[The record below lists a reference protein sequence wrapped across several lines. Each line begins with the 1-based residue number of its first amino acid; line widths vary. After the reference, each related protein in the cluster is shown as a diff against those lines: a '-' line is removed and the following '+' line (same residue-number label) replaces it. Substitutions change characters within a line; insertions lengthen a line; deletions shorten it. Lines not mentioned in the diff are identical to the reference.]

1 MYYDKP
7 NENMFILHKL
17 IEKTNTSYIYETKN
31 GMKLEIR
38 LRFKNGCGL
47 CYPAFQISRKI
58 PLKKELIKKCRENNL
73 KPPILKKDIQKLL
86 DDNNIIY

>member
-1 MYYDKP
+1 MCYNNGKMYYDKVRDKD
-7 NENMFILHKL
+7 MFILHKL

-47 CYPAFQISRKI
+47 CYPAFQIKRKI
-58 PLKKELIKKCRENNL
+58 NIKDLKKKCCENNL
-73 KPPILKKDIQKLL
+73 KPPRLKKDIQKP
-86 DDNNIIY
+86 